1 MFLQREERRLIM
13 KRIVLKLTGEVFFK
27 QDAGRPLDLKPP
39 PFHIFA
45 FEALSFLAEEIASI
59 QENAQLALVLG
70 GGNIARG
77 RALVEHLSMKPR
89 TADYIGMAATLI
101 NGLCLQDFLEQRGM
115 KTRLMSA
122 IEVKTLAEPHIIR
135 RAERHL
141 EKGRIVI
148 FVGGTGN
155 PGFSTDMAA
164 VLRAS
169 DLNAERVL
177 KGTKVRGI
185 FEKDPQEYPEA
196 SFIPLITHR
205 QFLEQGLSVIVD
217 RPAVAKAEEIG
228 MPIRVFDIFQRGNLL
243 KAFDEQPD
251 ESGHTVGS
259 LIY

>member
-1 MFLQREERRLIM
+1 M
-13 KRIVLKLTGEVFFK
+13 KRVVLKLTGEVFFK
-27 QDAGRPLDLKPP
+27 HDLNKHGFNQALPKAL
-39 PFHIFA
+39 PFQIFNL
-45 FEALSFLAEEIASI
+45 EALSFLADEISSI
-59 QENAQLALVLG
+59 QENAELALVLG

-101 NGLCLQDFLEQRGM
+101 NGLCLQDFLEHRGM
-115 KTRLMSA
+115 ETRLMSA
-122 IEVKTLAEPHIIR
+122 IEAKALAEPHIIR

-141 EKGRIVI
+141 EKRRIVI

-169 DLNAERVL
+169 DLSAEKVL

-196 SFIPLITHR
+196 AFIPRITHR
-205 QFLEQGLSVIVD
+205 QFLERGFSVIVD
-217 RPAVAKAEEIG
+217 RPAVAKAEEIS
-228 MPIRVFDIFQRGNLL
+228 MPIFVFDIFQRGNLQ
-243 KAFDEQPD
+243 KAFEGVVD
-251 ESGHTVGS
+251 ESGNSIGS